1 MPKFIYSISII
12 SIILISLFLV
22 IINFTNPENLFF
34 RIPILLL
41 IFLLLTLLLPLIR
54 VIFTVIYC
62 YYKKV
67 RIPDLL
73 DRYKKNFRR
82 NVKISFIISIFYGL
96 KIFGLVSF
104 ATFVILTLGYV
115 SLVIINLFLKKL
127 SKDKNLQ
134 KY

>member
-12 SIILISLFLV
+12 SIILISLILV

-82 NVKISFIISIFYGL
+82 NVKISFIVSIFYGL

-104 ATFVILTLGYV
+104 STFVILTLGYV

-127 SKDKNLQ
+127 SKDKNLK

>member
-104 ATFVILTLGYV
+104 ATFVILTLGYM